1 MRIRSIKPEFWR
13 SDAITRLPREVRLL
27 FIGLWSYVDDN
38 GVGVDDERMIVA
50 DLFALEEDTNEVRT
64 FVREGLATLSREMRV
79 TRFEVSGKRYLW
91 IRNWFEHQRVDR
103 ANKPRYPLPPE
114 VATSEDGPD
123 GPDGSE
129 SSRQSRESSSTGTE
143 VQGSSGAVEVKT
155 SALRAPEMFARFY
168 AIYPR
173 RIGKKAAEKAW
184 VKALKDGADPESLIS
199 AAQRYAASR
208 VGQDP
213 KYTPHP
219 ATWLNQGRWEDEP
232 ERPGFQAANQTDQNI
247 AAFLRPTTVGPALYA
262 LPGGETA

>member
-13 SDAITRLPREVRLL
+13 SDAIARLPRDIRLL

-38 GVGVDDERMIVA
+38 GVGIDDERMIVA
-50 DLFALEEDTNEVRT
+50 DLFALDDDTREVRDY
-64 FVREGLATLSREMRV
+64 VREGLATLSREMRV
-79 TRFEVSGKRYLW
+79 TRYEVGGKRYLW

-114 VATSEDGPD
+114 VAASEDGPD
-123 GPDGSE
+123 GPDDTDP
-129 SSRQSRESSSTGTE
+129 SRDPRETSAVGTG
-143 VQGSSGAVEVKT
+143 VQGYRGTGVVSTSSAV
-155 SALRAPEMFARFY
+155 APEMFARFY

-184 VKALKDGADPESLIS
+184 AKAMKTGADPELVIQS
-199 AAQRYAASR
+199 AQRYAASR

-232 ERPGFQAANQTDQNI
+232 ERTTFAPLNQTDANI
-247 AAFLRPTTVGPALYA
+247 AEFLNQGQPVLYA

>member
-13 SDAITRLPREVRLL
+13 SDAIARLPRDVRLL

-38 GVGVDDERMIVA
+38 GVGIDDERMIVA
-50 DLFALEEDTNEVRT
+50 DLFALEEDTREVRDY
-64 FVREGLATLSREMRV
+64 VREGLATLSRELRV
-79 TRFEVSGKRYLW
+79 TRYEVAGKRYLW

-114 VATSEDGPD
+114 VASSGDEPTDPD
-123 GPDGSE
+123 DAT
-129 SSRQSRESSSTGTE
+129 SSRDPHESSSAGTE
-143 VQGSSGAVEVKT
+143 VQGSSGAGVLTT
-155 SALRAPEMFARFY
+155 SRAVAPEMFVRFY
-168 AIYPR
+168 TIYPR

-184 VKALKDGADPESLIS
+184 AKAIKDGAEPELVIQ

-232 ERPGFQAANQTDQNI
+232 ERTTFAPLNQTDANI
-247 AAFLRPTTVGPALYA
+247 QAFLNQGQPTLYA

>member
-13 SDAITRLPREVRLL
+13 SDAIARLPRDIRLL

-38 GVGVDDERMIVA
+38 GVGIDDERMIVA
-50 DLFALEEDTNEVRT
+50 DLFALDDDTREVRDY
-64 FVREGLATLSREMRV
+64 VREGLATLSREMRV
-79 TRFEVSGKRYLW
+79 TRYEVAGKRYLW

-114 VATSEDGPD
+114 VAASEDGPD
-123 GPDGSE
+123 GPDDSDP
-129 SSRQSRESSSTGTE
+129 SRHPRETSAVGTE
-143 VQGSSGAVEVKT
+143 VQGSRGTGVVSTSSAV
-155 SALRAPEMFARFY
+155 APEMFARFY

-184 VKALKDGADPESLIS
+184 AKAMKTGADPELVIQ
-199 AAQRYAASR
+199 AAQRFAASR

-219 ATWLNQGRWEDEP
+219 ATWLNAGRWEDEP
-232 ERPGFQAANQTDQNI
+232 EKTTFAPLNQTDANI
-247 AAFLRPTTVGPALYA
+247 AAFLGHQGQPALYA